1 MKASKLVSFVAVI
14 LALSSFRA
22 SAATF
27 YVDATKGLDTN
38 DGLTAETARKS
49 LQGVFA
55 LVTPTTSADQVGD
68 TVFAAEGD
76 YKDETYESDA
86 GVLYRAHVPDG
97 CRLIATGVKFRTRI
111 LGAAS
116 TDAGAVKGCGPG
128 AIACLHLGKWALVKG
143 FTVTGGRST
152 ATVNSTGG
160 ADGECGVAFYQ
171 SYNSK
176 ALDETSYVVDCAVS
190 DIRAVGSGG
199 CIYGF
204 PTPVRTLFTDFYSA
218 GGTGDAMMNGMAW
231 NCVFDSGSALNYTLA
246 NVDSVNCTFTGKK
259 PGLQQ
264 ASTHWNALSLCQ
276 NTEAKKTTYLYD
288 SVLRGPLHTTGPTCY
303 HSEDNQGEE
312 NTRVESDY
320 TPVSGHNIAIDF
332 VENSQ
337 YATAFPT
344 SPLVADQK
352 DLDFN
357 GNQRFYGDALD
368 AGAVEYNPI
377 GRMLAPTGVY
387 AAQIG
392 LGVAVSGSAVRVPAG
407 SALTVRL
414 VYPSDATG
422 TVNFRFSAALTEATL
437 TVTDFETG
445 DALLAVAEGGSF
457 VLPSKKDLW
466 VTFAATGTGFVD
478 LSAFA
483 DRTSVTLTYTDAS
496 SPKGLVVS
504 GPASG
509 TTVDLV
515 GGQTVELT
523 FSRNYAP
530 RLLCTGVRIKG
541 IFHPFTGETEDLV
554 VPFTV
559 TSAEAG
565 ELVFEAVYA
574 EHNDWY
580 VDCGPGGDDDN
591 NGYTKYQAKK
601 TLKGAFSNVRVE
613 SGDVVHAAPGT
624 YDAETMKNKET
635 DVQENRVVIE
645 SGVGL
650 VADEGPSVTTI
661 LGANG
666 ADPTKGMGM
675 GAVRCV
681 YLKGTGYVRGFTITG
696 GRTNWKADGGTS
708 QNGGGV
714 YMGGAGAV
722 IDCVITN
729 NYASNIGGGVY
740 SEGAGTMLRCLF
752 RGNDSTGNDPA
763 GAERQ
768 KNMASGFGGSW
779 FDCVFEDSTF
789 SGNNK
794 KDLTVVNCTV
804 GPDSRILY
812 ADAYN
817 TLCVGENKYV
827 SFENSLVRELD
838 TNSTIDD
845 PENVDASLQMPAAPT
860 YRPAART
867 DRAVDFR
874 ARDYEA
880 ELLPENWRRFAG
892 LDVTGGQRM
901 YNGTVDCGA
910 GEYDWRGDDARRL
923 GRGVTVTEVAPSAV
937 LTADGIRLT
946 EGVLAGETVKAG
958 SYELDFA
965 VDGTGTLKLF
975 LDGVLAGTYT
985 QASSGPVSVGELPA
999 GTAYRLV
1006 YEPAAEDAGGV
1017 TVSRFTSRS
1026 GLILLLR

>member
-1 MKASKLVSFVAVI
+1 MKCRVVM
-14 LALSSFRA
+14 LAGLLLANSLT
-22 SAATF
+22 AATF

-76 YKDETYESDA
+76 YEDETYESDTGA
-86 GVLYRAHVPDG
+86 LYRAHVPDG

-116 TDAGAVKGCGPG
+116 TDATAVEGCGPG
-128 AIACLHLGKWALVKG
+128 AVACLHLGKWALVKG

-152 ATVNSTGG
+152 AAAFSKNGT
-160 ADGECGVAFYQ
+160 DGECGVAFYQ
-171 SYNSK
+171 TYNSK
-176 ALDETSYVVDCAVS
+176 APGETSYVVDCVVN
-190 DIRAVGSGG
+190 DIRAVGGG
-199 CIYGF
+199 CCIYGF
-204 PTPVRTLFTDFYSA
+204 PTPIRTSFSDFKGVTA
-218 GGTGDAMMNGMAW
+218 NALADAMQYGKAW
-231 NCVFDSGSALNYTLA
+231 NCVFDTADAQHYALAYA
-246 NVDSVNCTFTGKK
+246 NSVNCTFTGKK
-259 PGLQQ
+259 PGLQLSP
-264 ASTHWNALSLCQ
+264 STHWNDLSVLPSMV
-276 NTEAKKTTYLYD
+276 EANKTTALYD
-288 SVLRGPLHTTGPTCY
+288 CVVRTPVKTGTQPPVLY
-303 HSEDNQGEE
+303 HSEDNLGEA
-312 NTRVESDY
+312 NTQVDSDL
-320 TPVSGHNIAIDF
+320 TPVPGHNVAIDF
-332 VENSQ
+332 VENTQ

-407 SALTVRL
+407 SALTVRWA
-414 VYPSDATG
+414 YPSDATG
-422 TVNFRFSAALTEATL
+422 TVNFRFSAALSEATL

-445 DALLAVAEGGSF
+445 APLLTAAEGGSF

-466 VTFAATGTGFVD
+466 ATFAVTGTGFVD

-483 DRTSVTLTYTDAS
+483 DRTSVTLTYADAS
-496 SPKGLVVS
+496 ATKGLVVT
-504 GPASG
+504 GPKSG

-515 GGQTVELT
+515 GDQTVELT
-523 FSRNYAP
+523 FTRNYSP
-530 RLLCTGVRIKG
+530 KLLCTGVRIKG
-541 IFHPFTGETEDLV
+541 VFYSFTGETEDLV
-554 VPFTV
+554 VPYTV
-559 TSAEAG
+559 TSAETG
-565 ELVFEAVYA
+565 EFIFEAVYA

-601 TLKGAFSNVRVE
+601 TLKGAFSNSRVS

-624 YDAETMKNKET
+624 YDAETMKEDET
-635 DVQENRVVIE
+635 DIQENRVVVKG
-645 SGVGL
+645 GVGL
-650 VADEGPSVTTI
+650 VADGGPSVTTI

-666 ADPTKGMGM
+666 ADPETGMGM

-681 YLKGTGYVRGFTITG
+681 YLKGSSYVRGFTITG

-714 YMGGAGAV
+714 YVSGAGAV

-729 NYASNIGGGVY
+729 NYASYIGGGIY
-740 SEGAGTMLRCLF
+740 SETSGTVLRCLF
-752 RGNDSTGNDPA
+752 KGNDSA

-794 KDLTVVNCTV
+794 AALTVVNCLV
-804 GPDSRILY
+804 GPKSRVLY
-812 ADAYN
+812 ANAYN
-817 TLCVGENKYV
+817 TLCLGDNT
-827 SFENSLVRELD
+827 SIQFFDSLVRKLD
-838 TNSTIDD
+838 NTSTTNGSSV
-845 PENVDASLQMPAAPT
+845 VDATLEMPAAPT

-867 DRAVDFR
+867 DRAVDFCSH
-874 ARDYEA
+874 DYEA
-880 ELLPENWRRFAG
+880 ELLSENWRRFSG
-892 LDVTGGQRM
+892 QDITGGQRI

-910 GEYDWRGDDARRL
+910 GEYDWRGDDARQL
-923 GRGVTVTEVAPSAV
+923 GRGVTVTEVSPSAV

-946 EGVLAGETVKAG
+946 EGVLAGETVKEG
-958 SYELDFA
+958 NFELDFT

-975 LDGVLAGTYT
+975 IDGALAGSYT

-999 GTAYRLV
+999 GTSYKLV
-1006 YEPAAEDAGGV
+1006 YEPAAEDAGGA
-1017 TVSRFTSRS
+1017 TISRFGPRS
-1026 GLILLLR
+1026 GLILLFR